1 MNNTQQQKITRWLFV
16 LGLLIVA
23 LIVVSLTIPS
33 QDNSNPVALVTGD
46 PTGTL
51 TPTRTLFP
59 TQEPTQ
65 AASPTSTP
73 FPTVT
78 NPPASAFSPTPEKN
92 CTYPATY
99 WKNHPEAWLAE
110 NILIGNLTYTK
121 EEAIS
126 ILETDTEDVPT
137 NVLKQLFATILNILK
152 GADPSRIENTVVTTI
167 DWLGQHSPDS
177 QLSETDQL
185 TGMSL
190 IDVLGK
196 YNGGQTGPQLCSDA
210 PRTPTPTPTDTSTP
224 TPTRPPTRA
233 FTLAPP
239 ASATPTKKPGEG
251 HPGKPPT
258 DTPEPQK
265 PTQPPPTQPPPPP
278 PTEPPPKPTERPTP
292 TPAPPEPP
300 PTSPP

>member
-1 MNNTQQQKITRWLFV
+1 MYNTQQQKITRWLFI
-16 LGLLIVA
+16 LGLLIVG
-23 LIVVSLTIPS
+23 LIVASLLIPP
-33 QDNSNPVALVTGD
+33 QDNSSPESVAVEDSTS
-46 PTGTL
+46 TL
-51 TPTRTLFP
+51 TPTRTPFP

-65 AASPTSTP
+65 EASPTSTP

-78 NPPASAFSPTPEKN
+78 NPPVINLTPTPEKN
-92 CTYPATY
+92 CTYPAAY

-121 EEAIS
+121 GEAIDV
-126 ILETDTEDVPT
+126 LETDTEDIPT

-167 DWLGQHSPDS
+167 DWLGKHSPGD

-185 TGMSL
+185 AGL
-190 IDVLGK
+190 ALVDVLEK

-224 TPTRPPTRA
+224 TSTRLPTRA
-233 FTLAPP
+233 ITLRPP
-239 ASATPTKKPGEG
+239 ASATPTKKPGG
-251 HPGKPPT
+251 GPSKPPT
-258 DTPEPQK
+258 DTPEPPK

-278 PTEPPPKPTERPTP
+278 PTKPPATERPTP
-292 TPAPPEPP
+292 TVAPP
-300 PTSPP
+300 

>member
-1 MNNTQQQKITRWLFV
+1 MNNTQQQKMTRWLFI
-16 LGLLIVA
+16 LGVLIVG
-23 LIVVSLTIPS
+23 LIVVSLVIPP
-33 QDNSNPVALVTGD
+33 QDNSSPEAVAVED

-51 TPTRTLFP
+51 TPTRTPFP

-65 AASPTSTP
+65 EASPTSTP

-78 NPPASAFSPTPEKN
+78 NPPASNLTPTPEKN

-121 EEAIS
+121 DEAIS

-167 DWLGQHSPDS
+167 DWLDQHSPGD

-185 TGMSL
+185 TGSAL
-190 IDVLGK
+190 IDVLEK
-196 YNGGQTGPQLCSDA
+196 YNGGQTDPQLCSDA

-224 TPTRPPTRA
+224 TPTNTATRA
-233 FTLAPP
+233 ITLRPP

-251 HPGKPPT
+251 HHENPST
-258 DTPEPQK
+258 DTPEPPK
-265 PTQPPPTQPPPPP
+265 PTQPPPTQPPPTQPP
-278 PTEPPPKPTERPTP
+278 PTKPPPPTTAPTEEPP
-292 TPAPPEPP
+292 TPAP
-300 PTSPP
+300 